1 VEQALMRTGAAL
13 LALGLALVVARAAG
27 AAGPVVSYTVTAGT
41 RGDNGWYRS
50 AVTAQLSVQG
60 ATDSNCPLVKT
71 FRTSSDTVDCTATDG
86 SSTVDFHLQFKIDT
100 DAPVVTT
107 ASPDRAPDAGGWYSH
122 PVVVTFSGN
131 DTTSGIASCSTATYS
146 GPDSGSAT
154 VTGTCRDNAGNVSA
168 TASFGLRYDTTAP
181 TVTAKLSR
189 PPDANGWYSHPV
201 TVTFV
206 GTDGG
211 SGVSSCTAPVA
222 YSGPDSTK
230 ATISGGCIDA
240 AGNRGSASVSLQYD
254 STAPKL
260 ADVAAS
266 VVSRTATLSWRAP
279 ANTAVSITRTPGR
292 GKQRAPVVYRGRAS
306 SFRDTRLE
314 PGVTYRYRLAVTD
327 VAGNTNDV
335 SLAVLVPTLY
345 LPAAGA
351 RVHAGDLL
359 AWAPVQGSS
368 YYNVQI
374 YRGAHKVLSV
384 WPKQPRL
391 KLPRAWSYDGRE
403 ARLAPGRYR
412 WYVWPGRGPLRAAH
426 YGRLL
431 GGSSFVVR

>member
-1 VEQALMRTGAAL
+1 MRSAAAL
-13 LALGLALVVARAAG
+13 LAIGLALIVARGGG
-27 AAGPVVSYTVTAGT
+27 AAGPVVSYTVTAGSL
-41 RGDNGWYRS
+41 GDNGWYRS

-71 FRTSSDTVDCTATDG
+71 FRTSSDAVDCTATDG
-86 SSTVDFHLQFKIDT
+86 SSTVQFHLQFKIDT

-122 PVVVTFSGN
+122 PVTVTFSGN
-131 DTTSGIASCSTATYS
+131 DTTSGIASCTTASYS

-168 TASFGLRYDTTAP
+168 TASFGLRYDTTPP

-189 PPDANGWYSHPV
+189 APDANGWYSHPV
-201 TVTFV
+201 TVSFS

-211 SGVSSCTAPVA
+211 SGISSCTAPVS

-230 ATISGGCIDA
+230 ATISGGCVDA
-240 AGNRGSASVSLQYD
+240 AGNHASASVSLQYD

-260 ADVAAS
+260 ADVAVS
-266 VVSRTATLSWRAP
+266 VVSRSATLSWHAP
-279 ANTAVSITRTPGR
+279 AGTAVSITRTPGR
-292 GKQRAPVVYRGRAS
+292 GKKRAPVLYRGRAS
-306 SFRDTRLE
+306 SFRDTQLQ
-314 PGVTYRYRLAVTD
+314 PGVTYRYQLAVTD
-327 VAGNTNDV
+327 AAGNTNDV
-335 SLAVLVPTLY
+335 SLAVLVPPLY

-351 RVHAGDLL
+351 RVKAGDLL
-359 AWAPVQGSS
+359 AWAPVKGSS

-374 YRGAHKVLSV
+374 YRGSRKVLSV

-391 KLPRAWSYDGRE
+391 KLPRTWSFDGKKD
-403 ARLAPGRYR
+403 RLAPGRYR
-412 WYVWPGRGPLRAAH
+412 WYVWPGRGPLKAAH

-431 GGSSFVVR
+431 GGNSFVVR